1 MSPDTVLL
9 LVSKQCVIVSEF
21 DAINYNFNCAN
32 KKEKEKEDRLFY
44 WISLF

>member
-21 DAINYNFNCAN
+21 DALNYDFNWAN
-32 KKEKEKEDRLFY
+32 KKERKRR
-44 WISLF
+44 